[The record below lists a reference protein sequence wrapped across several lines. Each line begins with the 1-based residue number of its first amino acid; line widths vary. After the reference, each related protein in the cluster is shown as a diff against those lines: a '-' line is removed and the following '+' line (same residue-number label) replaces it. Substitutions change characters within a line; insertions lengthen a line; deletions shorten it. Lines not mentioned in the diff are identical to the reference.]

1 MQHTVTGKQHN
12 SKMCFVCGLK
22 NIFGLKTAFYET
34 DTKQLIALFTPRDE
48 HQSYPDRLHGGI
60 ATTILDETIGRAISI
75 GRTEQ
80 LWGVTLE
87 LQTQFLKPVPLN
99 VELKVVARITKE
111 DRRFFEGTGELILPN
126 GDIAVTGSGRY
137 LKMPIQKIAEF
148 NAAENEWAIVPLAQD
163 PKHIDLPDL
172 LA

>member
-34 DTKQLIALFTPRDE
+34 DNKQLVALFTPRDE

-60 ATTILDETIGRAISI
+60 ATTILDETIGRAISV
-75 GRTEQ
+75 GREEQ
-80 LWGVTLE
+80 LWGVTLD
-87 LQTQFLKPVPLN
+87 LQTRFIKPVPLN

-111 DRRFFEGTGELILPN
+111 DRRFFEGTGELLLPN
-126 GDIAVTGSGRY
+126 GEVAVTGSGRY
-137 LKMPIQKIAEF
+137 LKMPIHKIANF
-148 NAAENEWAIVPLAQD
+148 DAVENEWQIIAQPGD
-163 PKHIDLPDL
+163 PQYIELPEL
-172 LA
+172 PA